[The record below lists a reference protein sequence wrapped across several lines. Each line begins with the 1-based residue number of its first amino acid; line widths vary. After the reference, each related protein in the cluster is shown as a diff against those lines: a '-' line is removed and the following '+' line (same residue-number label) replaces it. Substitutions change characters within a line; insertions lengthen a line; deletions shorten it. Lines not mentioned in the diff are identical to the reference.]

1 MKKSLVRLS
10 IALGAIALVFS
21 FAPAALA
28 ALTLG
33 ALTIA
38 SDGALTIDGA
48 AGSAITIGDA
58 AQTGTISV
66 GASTGAMTLNLGT
79 GNGAKTVAVAT
90 GTGIDTINIGTGGTA
105 ADDINIGDALADV
118 DITGAS
124 AFVAGTG
131 DPLTITANAASTWSS
146 SAGDLTI
153 DAAAASLVLDSGEA
167 TADAVRIIASD
178 AAGGI
183 DIDSGTGDIS
193 IVSTDDITIN
203 GGSAGSILNL
213 GTNTQGN
220 VINIGTDNT
229 TLDAINIGSALD
241 TVIIRGTSAALSQVE
256 LAATRPTGATGSY
269 QTLAGDLNYVGAAGG
284 TSTYHAGVMGN
295 FLGDTLTNTNAT
307 IHAGTIGKY
316 SVTTSDGLVGPK
328 AGLVGEAETSVAN
341 SAVMAVLG
349 GDTGTVT
356 PGAAYGVRYLNSTAA
371 SKFTFGLDLFSAAV
385 GSYKAVD
392 YGTADI
398 RLQNGETISN
408 GTDGRIILTGGQLDI
423 SGTVPTVAVTGGAGS
438 ASIIA
443 NSTDTAGQVSATS
456 DASNT
461 AIVLTFASTYT
472 VAPICVI
479 SGVDAGG
486 ANAIGSATGVKVT
499 STATTMTLTY
509 AGIAEAKTF
518 NYYCIKST

>member
-1 MKKSLVRLS
+1 MKKIYKYLGLGL
-10 IALGAIALVFS
+10 IALALVVGVG
-21 FAPAALA
+21 AVQANA

-33 ALTIA
+33 ALTIT
-38 SDGALTIDGA
+38 SDGALTVEA
-48 AGSAITIGDA
+48 AAASATVYNAAQVAGTIALGGTAGTGAITVGSSSA
-58 AQTGTISV
+58 AQ
-66 GASTGAMTLNLGT
+66 TLNLGT
-79 GNGAKTVAVAT
+79 GAGVAT
-90 GTGIDTINIGTGGTA
+90 INVGTGAGGNTINVGTNNTVLDTIT
-105 ADDINIGDALADV
+105 
-118 DITGAS
+118 
-124 AFVAGTG
+124 
-131 DPLTITANAASTWSS
+131 
-146 SAGDLTI
+146 
-153 DAAAASLVLDSGEA
+153 
-167 TADAVRIIASD
+167 
-178 AAGGI
+178 
-183 DIDSGTGDIS
+183 
-193 IVSTDDITIN
+193 
-203 GGSAGSILNL
+203 
-213 GTNTQGN
+213 
-220 VINIGTDNT
+220 
-229 TLDAINIGSALD
+229 IGSALD
-241 TVIIRGTSAALSQVE
+241 TVSITGTSAGLNKVE
-256 LAATRPTGATGSY
+256 LAATRTTGLTGSY
-269 QTLAGDLNYVGAAGG
+269 QTLAGDLTYQGAAGG
-284 TSTYHAGVMGN
+284 TSSYHAGVMGN

-316 SVTTSDGLVGPK
+316 SVTTSDALVGPK

-408 GTDGRIILTGGQLDI
+408 ATDGRIILTGGQLDI

-438 ASIIA
+438 ASIVA
-443 NSTDTAGQVSATS
+443 NSTDTAGQVAATS

-461 AIVLTFASTYT
+461 AIVLTFAATYT

-509 AGIAEAKTF
+509 TGIAEAKTF
-518 NYYCIKST
+518 NYHCVKST